1 MTLRQK
7 RILAILALANAIVV
21 AGLIFSLADSGRLGA
36 PPSFS
41 PPMGGGWG
49 GWEQPHQA
57 CEWEA
62 TQRLAQAGLGG
73 TVTLIPNGP
82 LRFEIMYP
90 PDPQDTDRGAG
101 LAAQSVWTAF
111 DIATEVYAGE
121 YTRFEY
127 TRLSTPVSG
136 TLQQEE
142 CPAFTRVEVTI
153 FVHSTQIHASVRTP
167 DLVALSAG
175 ELSEAEF
182 IERVTY
188 HSQR

>member
-7 RILAILALANAIVV
+7 RILAMLALADAMVV
-21 AGLIFSLADSGRLGA
+21 AGLIFSIFGRLPTATA
-36 PPSFS
+36 PAA
-41 PPMGGGWG
+41 
-49 GWEQPHQA
+49 WEPPHQP
-57 CEWEA
+57 CQWEA

-90 PDPQDTDRGAG
+90 PEPEEAYKEIPRFARNDRGAC

-111 DIATEVYAGE
+111 DIATECMRV
-121 YTRFEY
+121 
-127 TRLSTPVSG
+127 STPVSG
-136 TLQQEE
+136 RLQQEE
-142 CPAFTRVEVTI
+142 CPTFTRVEVTI
-153 FVHSTQIHASVRTP
+153 LVHSTQIHASVRTL

-188 HSQR
+188 HFQR

>member
-7 RILAILALANAIVV
+7 RMLAMLALADLMVV
-21 AGLIFSLADSGRLGA
+21 AGLIFSIFGRLPTATA
-36 PPSFS
+36 PAA
-41 PPMGGGWG
+41 
-49 GWEQPHQA
+49 WEPPHQP
-57 CEWEA
+57 CQWEA

-82 LRFEIMYP
+82 LRFEIIYP
-90 PDPQDTDRGAG
+90 PDPPQPPPMRGGEGGGKGAC

-111 DIATEVYAGE
+111 DIATECMRV
-121 YTRFEY
+121 
-127 TRLSTPVSG
+127 STPVSG
-136 TLQQEE
+136 PPPPIPPPHAGEMGGE
-142 CPAFTRVEVTI
+142 CPTFTRVEVMI
-153 FVHSTQIHASVRTP
+153 LVHSTQIHASVRTL

-188 HSQR
+188 HFQR

>member
-7 RILAILALANAIVV
+7 RILTILALANAMVV

-36 PPSFS
+36 RRAPAA
-41 PPMGGGWG
+41 
-49 GWEQPHQA
+49 WEPPHQP

-90 PDPQDTDRGAG
+90 PDAEEIPRFARNDKQDTDRGAG

-111 DIATEVYAGE
+111 DIATGV
-121 YTRFEY
+121 
-127 TRLSTPVSG
+127 LSG
-136 TLQQEE
+136 TLQQKE
-142 CPAFTRVEVTI
+142 CPTFTRVEVTI
-153 FVHSTQIHASVRTP
+153 FVDSTQIHASVRTP

>member
-1 MTLRQK
+1 MLTLAD
-7 RILAILALANAIVV
+7 LMVV

-36 PPSFS
+36 RRAPA
-41 PPMGGGWG
+41 
-49 GWEQPHQA
+49 GWEPPHQA

-90 PDPQDTDRGAG
+90 PEGQEIPWTSTSIFARNDRGAG
-101 LAAQSVWTAF
+101 AAQSVWTAF
-111 DIATEVYAGE
+111 DIATGL
-121 YTRFEY
+121 
-127 TRLSTPVSG
+127 LSGPV
-136 TLQQEE
+136 QEEE
-142 CPAFTRVEVTI
+142 CPTFTRVEVTI
-153 FVHSTQIHASVRTP
+153 FVHSTQIHASVRTA
-167 DLVALSAG
+167 DLVALDAG

-188 HSQR
+188 ETMRNP